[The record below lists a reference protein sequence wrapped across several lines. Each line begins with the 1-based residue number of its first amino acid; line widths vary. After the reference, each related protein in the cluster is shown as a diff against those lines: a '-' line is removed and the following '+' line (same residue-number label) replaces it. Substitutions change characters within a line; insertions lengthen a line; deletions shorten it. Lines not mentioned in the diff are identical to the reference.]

1 MVAISELNMVAVN
14 MVAIS
19 ELNMVAVNMVAV
31 NMVAVNM
38 VAISELIWFLLSE
51 RTKIKLDYPNWR

>member
-19 ELNMVAVNMVAV
+19 ELNMVAV